1 MPTVGVNPFVRRQ
14 TAESRFSHFNGLLGH
29 VANMAREHF
38 EKAKPGYRDGVV
50 LVEVPARGFFSG
62 VVEVTEET
70 VLRAS
75 FASRR
80 PGEDPFVSVE
90 AIGAEKLTAEH
101 VELVL
106 YRRDVLLE
114 EGPDAVNKEED
125 YEWELVSINARPTPE
140 PEPMTP
146 VAMARNFLE
155 LPGGTKAEYTAEEFA
170 RAILY
175 WSCRAM
181 TGEE

>member
-1 MPTVGVNPFVRRQ
+1 MPSIGINPFVRRQ
-14 TAESRFSHFNGLLGH
+14 TVESRFSHFEGDLQR
-29 VANMAREHF
+29 VANMAKDMF
-38 EKAKPGYRDGVV
+38 SKAKPGYRDGVL
-50 LVEVPARGFFSG
+50 LVTVPAEGFFSG

-70 VLRAS
+70 KLKTTFEA
-75 FASRR
+75 RR
-80 PGEDPFVSVE
+80 KGEDPVLVTV
-90 AIGAEKLTAEH
+90 AIGAEKLPAEN

-114 EGPDAVNKEED
+114 EGED
-125 YEWELVSINARPTPE
+125 SAPTGCEWELVSINARPTPE

-146 VAMARNFLE
+146 DAMARNFLA

-170 RAILY
+170 RSILY

-181 TGEE
+181 AGE